1 MNKEALDYA
10 ESQAVRN
17 VEFHLKNLESLS
29 KEAHLTLSV
38 LLAGIPAAFTFGLK
52 FYNQTGMGTWGGAL
66 LLLSLYL
73 WFVGVYLM
81 GAIKPRPVYAPG
93 NEPSKLEPVLNDP
106 KFTLEEIREEEL
118 KNLQERITQN
128 RLRCEDTGKIVNNSR
143 KAILVSTLLF
153 PLFAIIALIIR
164 SAFLGITV

>member
-1 MNKEALDYA
+1 
-10 ESQAVRN
+10 
-17 VEFHLKNLESLS
+17 
-29 KEAHLTLSV
+29 
-38 LLAGIPAAFTFGLK
+38 
-52 FYNQTGMGTWGGAL
+52 MGTWGGAL

-73 WFVGVYLM
+73 WFVGVYLLR
-81 GAIKPRPVYAPG
+81 AIKPRPVYAPG